1 MTLRRTILLLLAVA
15 LVASGAGSGRLG
27 AGGSSTGEARP
38 GDTITAR
45 VIRVVD
51 GDTVKVRRDGARD
64 TVRLIGIDTPESVKP
79 DTPVE
84 CFAKAAA
91 RETRRLVDRERVRL
105 VLDREARDRYGRLL
119 AYVYRVRDNR
129 FVNARLLQGGYART
143 LEIRPNTRFA
153 SRFHAIEDEAR
164 GARRG
169 LWGACR

>member
-1 MTLRRTILLLLAVA
+1 MSLRRTILLLLAVA

-27 AGGSSTGEARP
+27 RGGSTAGEPRP
-38 GDTITAR
+38 GETITAR

-51 GDTVKVRRDGARD
+51 GDTVKIRRDGSRD

-79 DTPVE
+79 NTPVE
-84 CFAKAAA
+84 CFAKEAA
-91 RETRRLVDRERVRL
+91 RETRRLLDRERVRL

-129 FVNARLLQGGYART
+129 FANARLLQAGYAET

-153 SRFHAIEDEAR
+153 ARFRTIEDTAR
-164 GARRG
+164 RDGRG

>member
-1 MTLRRTILLLLAVA
+1 MSVRRTILLLLAVA

-27 AGGSSTGEARP
+27 SGGSTTREARP

-51 GDTVKVRRDGARD
+51 GDTVKIRRDGARD

-79 DTPVE
+79 GTPVE
-84 CFAKAAA
+84 CFAKEAG
-91 RETRRLVDRERVRL
+91 REARRLLDHERVRL

-119 AYVYRVRDNR
+119 AYAYRVRDNR

-153 SRFHAIEDEAR
+153 RRFRAIEEKAR
-164 GARRG
+164 GAGRG
-169 LWGACR
+169 LWGSCR